1 MNSMLE
7 RLQSK
12 IASQGLHGVVAA
24 KWRAD
29 GFKVASMLDHEAFAV
44 FGTKLYI
51 KNAEYRR
58 IVDGLSALNKL
69 SSGQES

>member
-1 MNSMLE
+1 MNPMLK
-7 RLQSK
+7 RLREK
-12 IASQGLHGVVAA
+12 IAKHGLHGVVGA

-29 GFKVASMLDHEAFAV
+29 GFKVASINSRDAFAA

-58 IVDGLSALNKL
+58 IMDGLAVLDQF
-69 SSGQES
+69 QED